1 MSNQEL
7 HPGSPEQPLVPVQTF
22 SPEQNPAPA
31 TTPQL
36 ASPLLPFSSLHSSEA
51 GKSLMEKE
59 FELERVMLFSD
70 AVFAIAI
77 TLLVIDIKFP
87 DLPENLAGVKLLH
100 YFRPT
105 IFGLLAF
112 IISFFFIG
120 RSWSIHLQLFRML
133 KTYDQGLINRNLF
146 FLFFI
151 ATFPFT
157 ASGVA
162 GHLRTGFTLPFHFY
176 VFNITLVM
184 VSHLFICRYILFGKT
199 KLAIEGY
206 EAEKKY
212 MYIRSLYSAISMVA
226 IFVMAVLITV
236 FFPYNENLITYLA
249 ISMSAIIIF
258 ASRKAKKYKPVKAPD

>member
-7 HPGSPEQPLVPVQTF
+7 P
-22 SPEQNPAPA
+22 
-31 TTPQL
+31 
-36 ASPLLPFSSLHSSEA
+36 PFSSLHSSA
-51 GKSLMEKE
+51 GGKTLLEKE

-87 DLPENLAGVKLLH
+87 DLPENLAGVKILH

-162 GHLRTGFTLPFHFY
+162 GHVQTGFTLPFHLY
-176 VFNITLVM
+176 VFNIMMVT
-184 VSHLFICRYILFGKT
+184 VSHLFLCRYILYGKT
-199 KLAIEGY
+199 KLALEGH

-212 MYIRSLYSAISMVA
+212 LYIRSLYTAISVAA
-226 IFVMAVLITV
+226 IFVLAVLITV
-236 FFPYNENLITYLA
+236 FFPSNANLIAFLGVFMGVA
-249 ISMSAIIIF
+249 FNIAR
-258 ASRKAKKYKPVKAPD
+258 RKANKYKPVKAPE

>member
-1 MSNQEL
+1 MPNQE
-7 HPGSPEQPLVPVQTF
+7 P
-22 SPEQNPAPA
+22 
-31 TTPQL
+31 
-36 ASPLLPFSSLHSSEA
+36 PLLPFSSLHSSES

-77 TLLVIDIKFP
+77 TLLAIDIKFP

-100 YFRPT
+100 LFRPT
-105 IFGLLAF
+105 IFGFLAF

-133 KTYDQGLINRNLF
+133 KTYDQGLVNRNLF

-157 ASGVA
+157 AAGIA
-162 GHLRTGFTLPFHFY
+162 GHVRTGFTLPFHLY
-176 VFNITLVM
+176 VFNIMMVT
-184 VSHLFICRYILFGKT
+184 VSHLFLCRYILYGKT

-212 MYIRSLYSAISMVA
+212 MYIRSLYTAISIVA
-226 IFVMAVLITV
+226 IFVMAILITV
-236 FFPYNENLITYLA
+236 FFPYNENLIAYLGLFMGVV
-249 ISMSAIIIF
+249 INF
-258 ASRKAKKYKPVKAPD
+258 ARRKAKKYKPVKAPE